1 MREHAFVSFVTLSN
15 VEELAGSGMP
25 IVAGGS
31 LVTAVLL
38 VVETD
43 WSASFARRA
52 LPCLGWCSPLS

>member
-1 MREHAFVSFVTLSN
+1 MRENALVSFMTLAN

-43 WSASFARRA
+43 WSASFA
-52 LPCLGWCSPLS
+52 